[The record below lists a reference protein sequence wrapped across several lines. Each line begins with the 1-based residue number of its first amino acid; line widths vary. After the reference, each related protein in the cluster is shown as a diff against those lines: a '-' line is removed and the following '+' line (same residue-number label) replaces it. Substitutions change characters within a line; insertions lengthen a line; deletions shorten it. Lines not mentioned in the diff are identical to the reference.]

1 MLGFKG
7 PKEQFNDKISDFFDA
22 LYQQRHLEVD
32 VVKKS
37 GFSERYPH
45 KERPMHS
52 EADQTE
58 VMFVSEVEHGRQ
70 YCAKVLFIQ

>member
-1 MLGFKG
+1 MLGSKKREEESNTF
-7 PKEQFNDKISDFFDA
+7 DYFDA
-22 LYQQRHLEVD
+22 LYRQRHPELED

-58 VMFVSEVEHGRQ
+58 VIFVSEKESGHQ
-70 YCAKVLFIQ
+70 YCAKVFIQ